1 VLTSP
6 VEIVHAAL
14 AAGYKVL
21 VIEHPRSR
29 RWLLT
34 LQDSAGAISLLIA
47 QSRPLIGATDVLDLA
62 DLVRVRR
69 VASGILWAYDGRIN
83 PAAQRTSAEIGARAT
98 IYIVSQ
104 AGMCIGIGDQ
114 NMQRCA
120 AQSCVLAHYRG
131 LTDMLS

>member
-6 VEIVHAAL
+6 VELLHAAQ

-21 VIEHPRSR
+21 AIEHPRSR

-34 LQDSAGAISLLIA
+34 LQGSSGVIILLMV

-69 VASGILWAYDGRIN
+69 LASGILWAYDGKFS
-83 PAAQRTSAEIGARAT
+83 PAAQRTSVEIGAHS
-98 IYIVSQ
+98 IVLCTTWPPSPGAQ
-104 AGMCIGIGDQ
+104 A
-114 NMQRCA
+114 
-120 AQSCVLAHYRG
+120 Y
-131 LTDMLS
+131 